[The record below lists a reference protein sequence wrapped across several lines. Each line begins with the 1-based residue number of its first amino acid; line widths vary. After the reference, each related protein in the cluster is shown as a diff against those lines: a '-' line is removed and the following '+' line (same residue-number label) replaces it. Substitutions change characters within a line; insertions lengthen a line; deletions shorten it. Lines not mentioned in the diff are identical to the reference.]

1 LGLFTHDVGSYAPPI
16 RLLGFGVK
24 AFKGLAEESVGL
36 ADASHMTMNSSEPWN
51 PVDVFQR
58 IKQEIERLTR
68 EQSEALKSATFVGMT
83 PNEAKEYDDRRKK
96 ITCLVEELRLLKDAP

>member
-1 LGLFTHDVGSYAPPI
+1 LD
-16 RLLGFGVK
+16 FGVK

-36 ADASHMTMNSSEPWN
+36 ADASQVIMNSSEPWDA
-51 PVDVFQR
+51 VDIFQR

-96 ITCLVEELRLLKDAP
+96 ITCLVEQLRLLKDAP

>member
-1 LGLFTHDVGSYAPPI
+1 
-16 RLLGFGVK
+16 
-24 AFKGLAEESVGL
+24 
-36 ADASHMTMNSSEPWN
+36 MNSSEPWDA
-51 PVDVFQR
+51 VDIFQR

-96 ITCLVEELRLLKDAP
+96 ITCLVEQLRLLKDAP